1 MLDAVRR
8 PSMIAAAVVTAGAL
22 AFTTPTMAG
31 GLFDAHNAEKVA
43 GLKPTDLTKTQLFTA
58 TKGFDGFDT
67 CVMSTVMKRKFTAP
81 HGGVM
86 TVQGQIGAARDTSIA
101 DEGVLVARIVID
113 GAVASHEVAANL
125 ENDGVHDTALNVIGG
140 RKVTK
145 GKHTIK
151 LGVDF
156 SRVSAGQIFGFNQFG
171 GFTLASSNIDQILTD
186 RPKRVKRIRS
196 SVP

>member
-1 MLDAVRR
+1 MLNAVRR
-8 PSMIAAAVVTAGAL
+8 PAVIAAAVVAAGAL

-58 TKGFDGFDT
+58 AKGFDGFDT

-101 DEGVLVARIVID
+101 DEGLLVARIVID

-151 LGVDF
+151 LQAEECGDGQAYILSQTMLVSF
-156 SRVSAGQIFGFNQFG
+156 SPFG
-171 GFTLASSNIDQILTD
+171 GVTGAQFLKAKGNGN
-186 RPKRVKRIRS
+186 
-196 SVP
+196 

>member
-1 MLDAVRR
+1 MLHAVRR
-8 PSMIAAAVVTAGAL
+8 PSVIVAAVVAAGAL

-58 TKGFDGFDT
+58 AKTFDGFNT
-67 CVMSTVMKRKFTAP
+67 CAMSTVMKRSFTAP

-86 TVQGQIGAARDTSIA
+86 TVQAQIGSARDSSSV
-101 DEGVLVARIVID
+101 DEGLLVARLVID
-113 GAVASHEVAANL
+113 GAVASHEVGANL
-125 ENDGVHDTALNVIGG
+125 ENDGVQDATLDVIGG

-151 LGVDF
+151 LQAEECGNGAAYILSQTMLVSF
-156 SRVSAGQIFGFNQFG
+156 SPYGDVTGAHFSKAKG
-171 GFTLASSNIDQILTD
+171 TSN
-186 RPKRVKRIRS
+186 
-196 SVP
+196 

>member
-1 MLDAVRR
+1 MLNAVRR
-8 PSMIAAAVVTAGAL
+8 PAVIAAAVVAAGAL

-58 TKGFDGFDT
+58 AKGFDGFDT

-101 DEGVLVARIVID
+101 DEGLLVARIVID
-113 GAVASHEVAANL
+113 GAVASHEVGANL
-125 ENDGVHDTALNVIGG
+125 ENDGVQDAAVNVIGG

-151 LGVDF
+151 LQAEECGDGAAYIVSQTMLVSFSPYGGVTGDHF
-156 SRVSAGQIFGFNQFG
+156 SKAKGNRN
-171 GFTLASSNIDQILTD
+171 
-186 RPKRVKRIRS
+186 
-196 SVP
+196 